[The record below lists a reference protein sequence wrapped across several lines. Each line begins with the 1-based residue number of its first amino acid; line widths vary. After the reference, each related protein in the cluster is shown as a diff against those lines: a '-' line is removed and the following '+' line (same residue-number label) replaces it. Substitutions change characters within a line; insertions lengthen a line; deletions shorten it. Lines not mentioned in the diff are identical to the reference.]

1 MRWMIRLGLTAVL
14 TVGMVIV
21 GIRLISYLIEWWY
34 RPPTSGL
41 KLRPTPAESEYLMES
56 SEGKM
61 RIPKEEEQSRLK
73 LDYLDYT
80 IDSVTTVIE
89 RGDGLFYWV
98 LLLAC
103 VLLSVLIF
111 AANIRF
117 QHRKRVDE
125 TASLM
130 TRTFSRHPVPSSM
143 TSVEEPA
150 WTGVTIR
157 DALIAFNQALP
168 SAKKWFRLRVFA
180 RRSNSMRTDCI
191 TERTR
196 SNLAKHPKHDRGHD
210 DGSIQIVY
218 VLAYTFCGADLSL

>member
-111 AANIRF
+111 AAYIHF
-117 QHRKRVDE
+117 QHRKRADE

-157 DALIAFNQALP
+157 DALIAFNQELP
-168 SAKKWFRLRVFA
+168 SAKKWLPTETVLEWA
-180 RRSNSMRTDCI
+180 RRIELTDVDFKPYLDERYGMTDPVTPEQVARFRTTLEQYEKTNSV
-191 TERTR
+191 E
-196 SNLAKHPKHDRGHD
+196 
-210 DGSIQIVY
+210 
-218 VLAYTFCGADLSL
+218 

>member
-80 IDSVTTVIE
+80 NRFRDDRHRT
-89 RGDGLFYWV
+89 RRWP
-98 LLLAC
+98 LLLGI
-103 VLLSVLIF
+103 VV
-111 AANIRF
+111 
-117 QHRKRVDE
+117 
-125 TASLM
+125 SLC
-130 TRTFSRHPVPSSM
+130 
-143 TSVEEPA
+143 
-150 WTGVTIR
+150 
-157 DALIAFNQALP
+157 IA
-168 SAKKWFRLRVFA
+168 
-180 RRSNSMRTDCI
+180 
-191 TERTR
+191 
-196 SNLAKHPKHDRGHD
+196 
-210 DGSIQIVY
+210 
-218 VLAYTFCGADLSL
+218 